1 MHAEAVGKIVFSF
14 KNGNSL
20 LRRVSI
26 TMILHLI
33 RLVKLLKRK
42 KLLDPK
48 EPSTPD
54 AFGLVCG
61 GMDKMGKMRY
71 NIFVKLC
78 VKM

>member
-1 MHAEAVGKIVFSF
+1 MHAEAVRKIVFSF

-42 KLLDPK
+42 KLLDPV
-48 EPSTPD
+48 E
-54 AFGLVCG
+54 LQ
-61 GMDKMGKMRY
+61 
-71 NIFVKLC
+71 
-78 VKM
+78 

>member
-14 KNGNSL
+14 PKWQFAFAARFDYHDTPSDSA
-20 LRRVSI
+20 RQAVE
-26 TMILHLI
+26 T
-33 RLVKLLKRK
+33 K
-42 KLLDPK
+42 KLLDPQG
-48 EPSTPD
+48 PSTPD